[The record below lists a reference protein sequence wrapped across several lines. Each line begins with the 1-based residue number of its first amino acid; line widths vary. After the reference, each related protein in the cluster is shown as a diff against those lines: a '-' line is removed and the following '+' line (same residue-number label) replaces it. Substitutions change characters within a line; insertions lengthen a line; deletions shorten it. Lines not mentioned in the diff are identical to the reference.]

1 MTSFTKCSLS
11 FELSN
16 NTWTII
22 YNDSIYKN
30 VYSNPE
36 QNALMNA
43 LKDEKVKY
51 KIENIYDDMSSTDY
65 FQITFSFFDVI
76 EYEARSCFHFWK
88 LTDKGKLNKTLLDI
102 NEKLTGAKQLISE
115 LELKK
120 IETLKQ
126 LEKFNESA

>member
-51 KIENIYDDMSSTDY
+51 KIDGPRENIYDDLCSTDY
-65 FQITFSFFDVI
+65 FKITFHYLMLLNMKKRQFFI
-76 EYEARSCFHFWK
+76 F
-88 LTDKGKLNKTLLDI
+88 GN
-102 NEKLTGAKQLISE
+102 
-115 LELKK
+115 
-120 IETLKQ
+120 
-126 LEKFNESA
+126 